1 MYVNQH
7 GQPTLA
13 AAEAA
18 RENGNSPNT
27 VVSSAVAICGKK
39 MVQKAMDASKAL
51 LELFQ
56 FSKMNDA
63 REKFDYAEQLKSAD
77 KYKDALLA
85 DGEDP
90 CAEKLAACLNKAG
103 HSVFIQFVQDY
114 AKVNGGK
121 LSTDALFAA
130 VWTTLGWAALRGKKI
145 STGTLTRLPWYSRI
159 YSTIVG
165 VSAPADR
172 HGEDS
177 IAGVKL
183 EELIPNYGFTK
194 TAFVTLLGR
203 QPSESELYEF
213 QVLLG
218 LIITNGPGTISA
230 QGCKGAVSA
239 DGPEQPQRVQINKAF
254 IGFLTHTGFAHG
266 GNGYEAAA
274 FLLENFKD
282 KGLKSAADAKHGF
295 DLDAMA
301 LEVANNYADYK
312 KKQKAI
318 GNLDYAKLPCINH
331 PIFKGKDVNYDPREV
346 FVQDLFKKKGIH
358 NVFLDFYHSLVEALF
373 KAKVSKNV
381 YCVNIDAV
389 IAVILLKIVWADFND
404 GKIKEEDIESASFA
418 TFLFGR
424 MIGCAAEIDDHTS
437 RGKNMDTRTPASK
450 CVYVG

>member
-1 MYVNQH
+1 
-7 GQPTLA
+7 
-13 AAEAA
+13 
-18 RENGNSPNT
+18 
-27 VVSSAVAICGKK
+27 
-39 MVQKAMDASKAL
+39 
-51 LELFQ
+51 
-56 FSKMNDA
+56 
-63 REKFDYAEQLKSAD
+63 
-77 KYKDALLA
+77 
-85 DGEDP
+85 
-90 CAEKLAACLNKAG
+90 
-103 HSVFIQFVQDY
+103 
-114 AKVNGGK
+114 
-121 LSTDALFAA
+121 
-130 VWTTLGWAALRGKKI
+130 LGWSSLRTKKI
-145 STGTLTRLPWYSRI
+145 SKDTLVRLPWYSRI

-165 VSAPADR
+165 VSAPASR
-172 HGEDS
+172 HGEDN

-183 EELIPNYGFTK
+183 EELIPNYSFTK

-203 QPSESELYEF
+203 QPSELELYEF

-239 DGPEQPQRVQINKAF
+239 DGPEQPQRVQVNKAF

-282 KGLKSAADAKHGF
+282 KGLKNADDTAHGL

-301 LEVANNYADYK
+301 MEVAKNYSDYK
-312 KKQKAI
+312 NKQKAI

-331 PIFKGKDVNYDPREV
+331 PIFKGKDVNHDPREV
-346 FVQDLFKKKGIH
+346 FVQGLFKEKGIN
-358 NVFLDFYHSLVEALF
+358 NVFLEFYHSLVQALF

-389 IAVILLKIVWADFND
+389 IAVILLKVVWADFSE
-404 GKIKEEDIESASFA
+404 GKMKEEDIESASFA

-437 RGKNMDTRTPASK
+437 RGKNMDTRTPASQ
-450 CVYVG
+450 CRYVG